1 MRTLKK
7 FAVIS
12 LAVLLFDATNVT
24 SQEFRELNLKQLG
37 EKANIEYSIVGE
49 RLGQL
54 FNVTPTYSVDGGKS
68 FLPMKSVTGKL
79 ERVLRREYQ
88 VIIWDVLKDVPALQG
103 ILFSNLPAMQN
114 ANHWKMISAT

>member
-1 MRTLKK
+1 MHKINLTKIFSDENTKK

-54 FNVTPTYSVDGGKS
+54 FNVTPPTRWMVGSHFY
-68 FLPMKSVTGKL
+68 P
-79 ERVLRREYQ
+79 
-88 VIIWDVLKDVPALQG
+88 
-103 ILFSNLPAMQN
+103 
-114 ANHWKMISAT
+114 